1 MLFTAARNRYV
12 LRLAGHQSPRQVCA
26 GWDRRGIAGY
36 SLLLIV
42 YSVRLISWLFADNL
56 QISFDFLGGFKE
68 KVYFCGKVERLIEN
82 RMEQT
87 VFNPAQMKIL
97 QMMAYIKT
105 PQELDNLENVLSQYF
120 AKKVDEG
127 IDELCDNGSITL
139 DTIESWG
146 NEKS

>member
-1 MLFTAARNRYV
+1 MILGK
-12 LRLAGHQSPRQVCA
+12 LA
-26 GWDRRGIAGY
+26 DE
-36 SLLLIV
+36 
-42 YSVRLISWLFADNL
+42 L
-56 QISFDFLGGFKE
+56 QISFDFLGGFVE
-68 KVYFCGKVERLIEN
+68 KA
-82 RMEQT
+82 T

-97 QMMAYIKT
+97 QMMSYIKT

-146 NEKS
+146 NEYLRTSGK

>member
-1 MLFTAARNRYV
+1 
-12 LRLAGHQSPRQVCA
+12 
-26 GWDRRGIAGY
+26 
-36 SLLLIV
+36 
-42 YSVRLISWLFADNL
+42 
-56 QISFDFLGGFKE
+56 
-68 KVYFCGKVERLIEN
+68 
-82 RMEQT
+82 MEQT

-97 QMMAYIKT
+97 QMMSYIKT

-146 NEKS
+146 NEHLRTSGKLRKIVLDTNCLLMSLPRISPYRKILWNCHCGIKETIILINSLRCRNY

>member
-1 MLFTAARNRYV
+1 MILGK
-12 LRLAGHQSPRQVCA
+12 LA
-26 GWDRRGIAGY
+26 DE
-36 SLLLIV
+36 
-42 YSVRLISWLFADNL
+42 L
-56 QISFDFLGGFKE
+56 QISFDFLGGFVE
-68 KVYFCGKVERLIEN
+68 KAYFYGQNVERLIEN
-82 RMEQT
+82 RMERT

-97 QMMAYIKT
+97 QMMSYIKT

-146 NEKS
+146 NEHLRTSGK

>member
-1 MLFTAARNRYV
+1 M
-12 LRLAGHQSPRQVCA
+12 
-26 GWDRRGIAGY
+26 
-36 SLLLIV
+36 
-42 YSVRLISWLFADNL
+42 ADEL
-56 QISFDFLGGFKE
+56 QNYCFFLGGFGE

-87 VFNPAQMKIL
+87 VFSPAQMKIL
-97 QMMAYIKT
+97 QMMSYIKT

-146 NEKS
+146 NEHLRTSRK

>member
-1 MLFTAARNRYV
+1 M
-12 LRLAGHQSPRQVCA
+12 
-26 GWDRRGIAGY
+26 
-36 SLLLIV
+36 
-42 YSVRLISWLFADNL
+42 
-56 QISFDFLGGFKE
+56 QISFDFLGGFEE
-68 KVYFCGKVERLIEN
+68 KAYFCGKVERLIEN

-97 QMMAYIKT
+97 QMMSYIKT

-146 NEKS
+146 N